1 MIHATPAPL
10 PSGRDFVLI
19 EDNIVHQRVIGERMR
34 KRFMPIRWRE
44 FNLGRPGL
52 DACLLEPPDLLLLD
66 LHLPDMYGMD
76 ILNALRQAGHHF
88 PVIVVTASPESHL
101 PMELC
106 KLGVAGYI
114 DKICPLGR
122 LEDAVAGVL
131 AGGVF
136 FSASASPFSADQPVQ
151 LSEAM
156 LRLSERERGIVLLV
170 TQGLSSKQIASKTSL
185 SPRTVENHRAR
196 ILDRLGLVNT
206 ADLVRWCLLNGL
218 LAANSSSPE
227 VAVVII

>member
-1 MIHATPAPL
+1 MLNGTPTI
-10 PSGRDFVLI
+10 PSPGGRDFVLI
-19 EDNIVHQRVIGERMR
+19 EDNATHQRLIGERMR
-34 KRFMPIRWRE
+34 RRFMPTRWRD
-44 FNLGRPGL
+44 FTYGRPGL

-66 LHLPDMYGMD
+66 LHLPDMHGLD
-76 ILNALRQAGHHF
+76 ILHALRLAGLNF
-88 PVIVVTASPESHL
+88 PVLVITASPERHL

-114 DKICPLGR
+114 DKICPPGR

-136 FSASASPFSADQPVQ
+136 FSASASPFQVDQPAHP
-151 LSEAM
+151 SEAS
-156 LRLSERERGIVLLV
+156 LRLSEREKEIVLLV
-170 TQGLSSKQIASKTSL
+170 TQGLSSKQIAAKTNL

-196 ILDRLGLVNT
+196 ILSRLGLANT

-218 LAANSSSPE
+218 LATTHQD
-227 VAVVII
+227 VAAHI